1 MYFRH
6 HHPSG
11 GSMENLH
18 DQIAKKAYELF
29 QARGGVDGY
38 HITDWLQAEKEI
50 LAPVAKKTRAVK
62 KSAPRKAAAPKT
74 AKPKTAARKKSA
86 AKK

>member
-1 MYFRH
+1 
-6 HHPSG
+6 
-11 GSMENLH
+11 MENLH

-38 HITDWLQAEKEI
+38 HIADWLQAEKEI
-50 LAPVAKKTRAVK
+50 LAPVVKKKGAKKAK
-62 KSAPRKAAAPKT
+62 KSAPPVKTAAKKAAPKKP
-74 AKPKTAARKKSA
+74 AKKKGA